1 MHEFMKKINYD
12 YFVWANDLRSNSG
25 EGILGNHFLSKIIKK
40 DKVFFIKTPF
50 EEFYIIKNEKKNSLK
65 KKNIQ
70 NFMFKYILNVLNI
83 FNIWLNHLNN
93 KKVIF
98 INFLPLWNIFLFM
111 LLPSKTILG
120 PITGSNKSNS
130 KTVIQKF
137 FRNILFP
144 FFYKISIFIIYH
156 KFKKAIF
163 STNLLKKVINKKYK
177 NKFLFNFVIDIYDKK
192 SINKK
197 KSIDLLFY
205 NRDHP
210 NKTDDSQIKL
220 IKKFK
225 NKFIIYIVGN
235 KLNLEGVTNL
245 GFVKRKK
252 IITLLSQ
259 TKFVLN
265 SSENFYT
272 LFVIDALSN
281 GCNVI
286 NNNLV
291 KLDLF
296 KKNKFIILKK
306 DINKN
311 IFLVNKAL
319 NNFQFKGHNKI
330 TTKKYLNLKKD
341 IKNYINKIK

>member
-1 MHEFMKKINYD
+1 MKKINYD

-25 EGILGNHFLSKIIKK
+25 EGILGNHFLNKIIKK
-40 DKVFFIKTPF
+40 NKIFFVKTPF
-50 EEFYIIKNEKKNSLK
+50 EEFYIIKNKKKNSLK
-65 KKNIQ
+65 KTNIQ
-70 NFMFKYILNVLNI
+70 NFTFKYILNILNI
-83 FNIWLNHLNN
+83 ASIWFNYLRN

-98 INFLPLWNIFLFM
+98 INFLPLWNVFLFIF
-111 LLPSKTILG
+111 LPSKTILG

-130 KTVIQKF
+130 KTVLQKF
-137 FRNILFP
+137 FRNMLFP

-163 STNLLKKVINKKYK
+163 STNLLKKIIHKKYK
-177 NKFLFNFVIDIYDKK
+177 SKFLFNFVIDIYNKK

-197 KSIDLLFY
+197 KSIDLLYY

-210 NKTDDSQIKL
+210 NKTDNSQIKL

-225 NKFIIYIVGN
+225 KNFTIYIVGN

-252 IITLLSQ
+252 IISLLSQ

-272 LFVIDALSN
+272 LFVLDALSN

-296 KKNKFIILKK
+296 KKKKFIILKK

-311 IFLVNKAL
+311 IFSIDKAF
-319 NNFQFKGHNKI
+319 NNFQFKSNNKI
-330 TTKKYLNLKKD
+330 TTKKYLDLKKD
-341 IKNYINKIK
+341 IKNYLDKIK

>member
-25 EGILGNHFLSKIIKK
+25 EGILGNHFLNKIIKK
-40 DKVFFIKTPF
+40 NKIFFVKTPF
-50 EEFYIIKNEKKNSLK
+50 EEFYIIKNKKKNSLK
-65 KKNIQ
+65 KTNIQ
-70 NFMFKYILNVLNI
+70 NFTFKYILNILNI
-83 FNIWLNHLNN
+83 ASIWFNYLRN

-98 INFLPLWNIFLFM
+98 INFLPLWNVFLFIF
-111 LLPSKTILG
+111 LPSKTILG

-130 KTVIQKF
+130 KTVLQKF
-137 FRNILFP
+137 FRNMLFP

-163 STNLLKKVINKKYK
+163 STNLLKKIIHKKYK
-177 NKFLFNFVIDIYDKK
+177 SKFLFNFVIDIYNKK

-197 KSIDLLFY
+197 KSIDLLYY

-210 NKTDDSQIKL
+210 NKTDNSQIKL

-225 NKFIIYIVGN
+225 KNFTIYIVGN

-252 IITLLSQ
+252 IISLLSQ

-272 LFVIDALSN
+272 LFVLDALSN

-296 KKNKFIILKK
+296 KKKKFIILKK

-311 IFLVNKAL
+311 IFSIDKAF
-319 NNFQFKGHNKI
+319 NNFQFKSNNKI
-330 TTKKYLNLKKD
+330 TTKKYLDLKKD
-341 IKNYINKIK
+341 IKNYLDKIK